1 MTERTNQEGIVDE
14 HEAEA
19 PASGSDA
26 SEGGAPDADDGSSTD
41 GDAPASEQDTAA
53 EEGAAEGSPSAG
65 NDRTGSE
72 GGGRHGDPGG
82 VGSDR
87 AGGRTE
93 HDTESVRD
101 GESAAGPREAR
112 AGRGREG
119 TETDG
124 SGSAQETEPV
134 ALREEFDDL
143 NDRHLRLV
151 AEFNNFRR
159 RSEQERLSAWAR
171 AQADLVAS
179 LLDVLDDLQRV
190 ADLDL
195 SNATVEAIME
205 GIDLVERKF
214 LRQLTE
220 AGVETIDPEGE
231 VFDPERMEAMMR
243 VPAEEDEQVDTVAQ
257 VFQKGYSLKGILVRP
272 ARVSVYT
279 QG

>member
-1 MTERTNQEGIVDE
+1 MTEPTINEEELADRDVAT
-14 HEAEA
+14 EAD
-19 PASGSDA
+19 S
-26 SEGGAPDADDGSSTD
+26 
-41 GDAPASEQDTAA
+41 
-53 EEGAAEGSPSAG
+53 EEGASSSETLAQ
-65 NDRTGSE
+65 SE
-72 GGGRHGDPGG
+72 GAAAETPSYEGGRG
-82 VGSDR
+82 
-87 AGGRTE
+87 A
-93 HDTESVRD
+93 
-101 GESAAGPREAR
+101 
-112 AGRGREG
+112 
-119 TETDG
+119 
-124 SGSAQETEPV
+124 AQESEVSDEGEETELV
-134 ALREEFDDL
+134 ALREEFEEL

-171 AQADLVAS
+171 AQADLVAD
-179 LLDVLDDLQRV
+179 LLDVLDDIQRV

-220 AGVETIDPEGE
+220 AGVEVIDPAGE

-243 VPAEEDEQVDTVAQ
+243 VPAEEDDQVDTVAQ
-257 VFQKGYSLKGILVRP
+257 VFQKGYSLKDILVRP